1 MRKLVIVLMVLGIV
15 VGCTRDTFQIVEPIN
30 LVPESLEIAKASGL
44 KLENVFVSNE
54 VLMNVKLPKDG
65 TYRLKIRGIDGTLI
79 SQEKLTAKAGNN
91 LLSTYTSALEKS
103 SYTIEL
109 TDINH
114 NTLGKLV
121 FVKQ

>member
-1 MRKLVIVLMVLGIV
+1 MKKLLITLTVLGIL
-15 VGCTRDTFQIVEPIN
+15 VGCTRDTFEIVEPITF
-30 LVPESLEIAKASGL
+30 VPESLEISSVSGL
-44 KLENVFVSNE
+44 KLENVFTSNQ

-65 TYRLKIRGIDGTLI
+65 TYRLKIRGIDGTLL
-79 SQEKLTAKAGNN
+79 SQEKLTAKEGNN